1 MALTDATRL
10 ADFSSGVGTDGTLS
24 ANNINAT
31 GIVTAATLK
40 VGSAV
45 TVSGGIV
52 TATQFVGDGS
62 ELTGV
67 SGFATALSSDTTSIL
82 NRFFKTPE
90 EIAIGAGT
98 SLTITS
104 DDASGNV
111 AFCREGKIHVAVGA
125 TFHVGSGTTLATNV
139 LGVF

>member
-10 ADFSSGVGTDGTLS
+10 ANFSSGVGTDGTLDT
-24 ANNINAT
+24 NNLNVSGVT
-31 GIVTAATLK
+31 TAATLK

-62 ELTGV
+62 QLTGV
-67 SGFATALSSDTTSIL
+67 SGFATALSSDQTSIL

-90 EIAIGAGT
+90 EIPIGAGT
-98 SLTITS
+98 SVSITS

-111 AFCREGKIHVAVGA
+111 AFVREGAIHVAVGA
-125 TFHVGSGTTLATNV
+125 TFHVGSGTTLITNV